1 VALGGAF
8 VVVVAFGLLAVV
20 RVVVAV
26 LALGAGVVVDAG
38 ASALDLAPELHAARN
53 STAVIAV
60 RTAMVN
66 GRL

>member
-1 VALGGAF
+1 VALAGAF

-26 LALGAGVVVDAG
+26 RALGAGVVVDG
-38 ASALDLAPELHAARN
+38 SASALDLAPELHAARS
-53 STAVIAV
+53 STAVITV

-66 GRL
+66 DRL